1 MTSRELNSGDCQA
14 KCDWHPTGDQIDGL
28 DVFACASCKQ
38 EWISSEGWTP
48 RNMDGKMAPE
58 VAAAR
63 AAAQGQTLIEA
74 TPDDQGGAAGG
85 NSVGSW

>member
-1 MTSRELNSGDCQA
+1 MTRELKSGDCQA
-14 KCDWHPTGDQIDGL
+14 KCDWHPTGDQIDSL
-28 DVFACASCKQ
+28 DVFACSSCGQ

-48 RNMDGKMAPE
+48 RNMDGKMTPE

-63 AAAQGQTLIEA
+63 AAAQAQTITGVGEEPSG
-74 TPDDQGGAAGG
+74 TSAGG